1 MKNLVIVESQAKAKK
16 IQGFLEKEFPSTSW
30 KVQACLGHVRDL
42 KDDESAVDPKD
53 WKNLKWESTTKG
65 KKTLKDIR
73 ELSEDSDGI
82 YLASDPDREG
92 EAIAW
97 HILDHLTDKKL
108 TDGKEIY
115 RISFNEITPSAIKQA
130 VENPR
135 EIDQFL
141 VEAYLARRVLDH
153 LIGFKVSPLLWRH
166 VPRAKSAGRVQSPT
180 LRMICARE
188 DEIDAFCPKE
198 FWPLKVDF
206 KTKDCTFS
214 SELIRHNG
222 EDLKKIPINSEDE
235 AKKIKQE
242 IENRNFSIKEIK
254 DKEVSY
260 SPKAPFRTSTL
271 QQAASSKL
279 FFNPERTMQVAQSLY
294 ESGLITYMRTDGIG
308 ISDEIIK
315 EIRSLISQDFGEEY
329 LPKSPKI
336 YKSKAANAQEA
347 HEPIRP
353 TDVKNKPENING
365 LNQDQQNLYN
375 LIWQRTVA
383 SQLQNSKYLRKT
395 ILIEDENR
403 NFQFRTSGREIIF
416 DGFER
421 LLKDDANSEESQKL
435 QGIFDDSHINIVDII
450 TEQKFTSPPRRFSE
464 ASLIKN
470 MEEEGIGR
478 PSTYA
483 NTVKN
488 LRDRKYTYGAKS
500 INPSDLGRVLV
511 SYLSKAYESFFIE
524 IDFTA
529 ELEKS
534 LDQVSSGSMLWT
546 DVLDNFFA
554 KLLEH
559 ISRIE
564 EFRTREVLDMLNEQ
578 IGHRAFPK
586 NVKGEVI
593 DFCPKCSS
601 EISIKHGKWGFF
613 VGCGECQWTKP
624 VFEKSIKFETYAQ
637 LPKDL
642 GAHPDT
648 HEPVYADIS
657 INGPC
662 IWTLKEDKKVFG
674 TPDEDED
681 ILNIGLNRALELID
695 RSNKENILFIEPN
708 SGIPVTLKNG
718 KFGEYTE
725 FNGFNKATKLKGRVT
740 YDPNAFNYQDEGD
753 QIKVLKSLRIL
764 GFEKESKTPIGIKIK
779 KLGKAFKFKKV
790 IKFGDEEFE
799 CPDNFY
805 KLDEDEQRELVVEAI
820 KPNKISFLE
829 QN

>member
-16 IQGFLEKEFPSTSW
+16 IQGFLEKGFPSHSW
-30 KVQACLGHVRDL
+30 KVHACLGHVRDL
-42 KDDESAVDPKD
+42 KDDESAVDPTD
-53 WKNLKWESTTKG
+53 WNNLKWESTTKG
-65 KKTLKDIR
+65 KKTLKEIR
-73 ELSEDSDGI
+73 ELSKDSEGI

-97 HILDHLTDKKL
+97 HILDHLKDKKL
-108 TDGKEIY
+108 IEGRQIH
-115 RISFNEITPSAIKQA
+115 RISFNEITPSAIKYA

-135 EIDQFL
+135 DIDQFL

-188 DEIDAFCPKE
+188 DEIDAFCPEE
-198 FWPLKVDF
+198 FWPLKVNF
-206 KTKDCTFS
+206 KTKECTFS
-214 SELIRHNG
+214 SDLISQNG
-222 EDLKKIPINSEDE
+222 VDLKKVPIISEID
-235 AKKIKQE
+235 ALKLKKE
-242 IENRNFSIKEIK
+242 IESSKFFIKEIK

-279 FFNPERTMQVAQSLY
+279 FFNPDRTMQVAQSLY

-308 ISDEIIK
+308 ISSEVLN
-315 EIRSLISQDFGEEY
+315 EIRSLISSEFGENY
-329 LPKSPKI
+329 LPDSPKI

-353 TDVKNKPENING
+353 TDIRKKPEDNSG

-383 SQLQNSKYLRKT
+383 SQLQNSRYLRKT
-395 ILIEDENR
+395 ILIEDEEKK
-403 NFQFRTSGREIIF
+403 FQLRTSGREIIF
-416 DGFER
+416 DGFEKV
-421 LLKDDANSEESQKL
+421 LKDESDTEESQKL
-435 QGIFDDSHINIVDII
+435 IGIYDDSLLDITDVI

-464 ASLIKN
+464 ASIIKN
-470 MEEEGIGR
+470 MEDEGIGR

-488 LRDRKYTYGAKS
+488 LRDRKYTFGAKS
-500 INPSDLGRVLV
+500 INPSDLGRILV
-511 SYLSKAYESFFIE
+511 SYLSKAYKSFFIE

-546 DVLDNFFA
+546 KILDDFYT

-559 ISRIE
+559 ISKIE

-586 NVKGEVI
+586 NIKGEVI
-593 DFCPKCSS
+593 DNCPKCSS
-601 EISIKHGKWGFF
+601 EISIKHGRWGFF

-624 VFEKSIKFETYAQ
+624 VFEKSINYETYAL

-642 GAHPDT
+642 GTHPDT
-648 HEPVYADIS
+648 GETVYADIS

-662 IWTLKEDKKVFG
+662 IWTLNEDKKIFG

-681 ILNIGLNRALELID
+681 ILDIGLNRALEIID
-695 RSNKENILFIEPN
+695 RSNKENILFIEPI

-718 KFGEYTE
+718 RFGEYTE
-725 FNGFNKATKLKGRVT
+725 FNGFNKATKLKGKVT
-740 YDPNAFNYQDEGD
+740 YDPDAFNYQDEGD
-753 QIKVLKSLRIL
+753 QIKVLKALRIL
-764 GFEKESKTPIGIKIK
+764 GFEEESKIPIGIKIK

-790 IKFGDEEFE
+790 IKRGEDEFE

-805 KLDEDEQRELVVEAI
+805 KLDENEQRELVTEAL
-820 KPNKISFLE
+820 KPNKLFFLE
-829 QN
+829 

>member
-1 MKNLVIVESQAKAKK
+1 MNNLVIVESQAKAKK
-16 IQGFLEKEFPSTSW
+16 IQGFLEKTFPSKSW
-30 KVQACLGHVRDL
+30 KVHACLGHVRDL
-42 KDDESAVDPKD
+42 KDDESAVDPND
-53 WKNLKWESTTKG
+53 WNNLKWESTSKG
-65 KKTLKDIR
+65 KKTLKEIR
-73 ELSEDSDGI
+73 ELTKGSSEI

-97 HILDHLTDKKL
+97 HILDHLRNKKL
-108 TDGKEIY
+108 VEGRKVN
-115 RISFNEITPSAIKQA
+115 RISFNEITPSAIKNA
-130 VENPR
+130 IENPR
-135 EIDQFL
+135 DIDQFL
-141 VEAYLARRVLDH
+141 VEAYLARRILDH

-180 LRMICARE
+180 LRIICSRE
-188 DEIDAFCPKE
+188 DEIDAFCPEE
-198 FWPLKVDF
+198 FWPIKVDF
-206 KTKDCTFS
+206 KTKDCTFTS
-214 SELIRHNG
+214 DLIRQNE
-222 EDLKKIPINSEDE
+222 EDVKKAPIKSEDQ
-235 AKKIKQE
+235 AKKTKHE
-242 IENRNFSIKEIK
+242 IENLDFFVSEIK

-308 ISDEIIK
+308 ISNEIIS
-315 EIRSLISQDFGEEY
+315 EIRSLISSEFGEDY
-329 LPKSPKI
+329 LPESPKI

-353 TDVKNKPENING
+353 TDIRNKPENIKR
-365 LNQDQQNLYN
+365 LNQDQLNLYS

-383 SQLQNSKYLRKT
+383 SQLQNSRYLRKT
-395 ILIEDENR
+395 ILIEDKDKK
-403 NFQFRTSGREIIF
+403 FLLRTSGRELIF

-421 LLKDDANSEESQKL
+421 VLKDDSDSEESQKL
-435 QGIFDDSHINIVDII
+435 RGIHDDSELDLSDVK

-470 MEEEGIGR
+470 MEDEGIGR

-488 LRDRKYTYGAKS
+488 LRDRKYTFGAKS
-500 INPSDLGRVLV
+500 INPSDLGRILV

-534 LDQVSSGSMLWT
+534 LDKVSSGSMLWT
-546 DVLDNFFA
+546 EVLDDFFA

-578 IGHRAFPK
+578 IGHRAFPR
-586 NVKGEVI
+586 NAKGEVI
-593 DFCPKCSS
+593 DNCPKCSN
-601 EISIKHGKWGFF
+601 EISIKHGRWGFF

-662 IWTLKEDKKVFG
+662 IWTLKEDKKIFG

-681 ILNIGLNRALELID
+681 ILDIGLNRALELID
-695 RSNKENILFIEPN
+695 RSNKENILFIEPT

-718 KFGEYTE
+718 RFGEYTE

-764 GFEKESKTPIGIKIK
+764 GFEEESKTPIGIKIK

-790 IKFGDEEFE
+790 FKFGEDEFE

-805 KLDEDEQRELVVEAI
+805 KLDEDEQRELVIEAI
-820 KPNKISFLE
+820 KPKKIFFLE
-829 QN
+829 

>member
-1 MKNLVIVESQAKAKK
+1 MRNIVIVESQAKAKK
-16 IQGFLEKEFPSTSW
+16 IQGFLEKEFPLDSW
-30 KVQACLGHVRDL
+30 KVHACLGHVRDL
-42 KDDESAVDPKD
+42 KDDESAIDPKD

-65 KKTLKDIR
+65 KKTLKEIR
-73 ELSEDSDGI
+73 ELSKDSGGI

-97 HILDHLTDKKL
+97 HILDHLKDKKL
-108 TDGKEIY
+108 VEGKQIY
-115 RISFNEITPSAIKQA
+115 RISFNEITPSAIKNA

-135 EIDQFL
+135 NIDQFL

-188 DEIDAFCPKE
+188 DEIDAFSPEE
-198 FWPLKVDF
+198 FWPLKVNF
-206 KTKDCTFS
+206 NTKDCTFS
-214 SELIRHNG
+214 SDLIRNNG
-222 EDLKKIPINSEDE
+222 EDLKKIPINNEDKANNLKE
-235 AKKIKQE
+235 E
-242 IENRNFSIKEIK
+242 IENTKFSIKEIK

-308 ISDEIIK
+308 ISAEIIDEI
-315 EIRSLISQDFGEEY
+315 RNLISKELGEDY
-329 LPKSPKI
+329 LPESPKI

-353 TDVKNKPENING
+353 TDITNKPEDTDG
-365 LNQDQQNLYN
+365 LNQDQQNLYD

-383 SQLQNSKYLRKT
+383 SQLQNSRYLRKT
-395 ILIEDENR
+395 ILIEDKDKK
-403 NFQFRTSGREIIF
+403 FQLRTSGREIIF

-421 LLKDDANSEESQKL
+421 ILKDDPDSGESQKL
-435 QGIFDDSHINIVDII
+435 QGIFDDSNLDIDSVI
-450 TEQKFTSPPRRFSE
+450 AEQKFTSPPRRFSE

-470 MEEEGIGR
+470 MEDEGIGR

-488 LRDRKYTYGAKS
+488 LRDRKYTFGAKS
-500 INPSDLGRVLV
+500 INPSDLGRILV

-534 LDQVSSGSMLWT
+534 LDKVSSGSIIWT
-546 DVLDNFFA
+546 DVLDDFYA

-578 IGHRAFPK
+578 IGYRAFPK
-586 NVKGEVI
+586 NIKGEVI
-593 DFCPKCSS
+593 DNCPKCSN
-601 EISIKHGKWGFF
+601 EISIKHGRWGFF

-624 VFEKSIKFETYAQ
+624 VFEKSIKFETYAL

-648 HEPVYADIS
+648 GEPVYADIS

-662 IWTLKEDKKVFG
+662 IWTLQEDKKIFG

-718 KFGEYTE
+718 RFGEYTE

-740 YDPNAFNYQDEGD
+740 YDPDAFNYQDEGD
-753 QIKVLKSLRIL
+753 RVKVLKSLRIL
-764 GFEKESKTPIGIKIK
+764 GFEEESKIPIGVKIK

-790 IKFGDEEFE
+790 FKFGEDEFE

-805 KLDEDEQRELVVEAI
+805 KLDEDEQRELVIAAI
-820 KPNKISFLE
+820 KPKKIFFLE
-829 QN
+829 

>member
-16 IQGFLEKEFPSTSW
+16 IQGFLEKGFPSDSW
-30 KVQACLGHVRDL
+30 KVHACLGHVRDL

-53 WKNLKWESTTKG
+53 WRNLKWESTTKG
-65 KKTLKDIR
+65 KKTLKEIR
-73 ELSEDSDGI
+73 ELSKDSGVI
-82 YLASDPDREG
+82 FLASDPDREG

-97 HILDHLTDKKL
+97 HILDHLKDKKL
-108 TDGKEIY
+108 IEGRQIH
-115 RISFNEITPSAIKQA
+115 RISFNEITPTAIKQA

-135 EIDQFL
+135 NIDQFL

-180 LRMICARE
+180 LRMICTRE
-188 DEIDAFCPKE
+188 DEIDAFCPDE
-198 FWPLKVDF
+198 YWPIKVNF
-206 KTKDCTFS
+206 KTEDCSFS
-214 SELIRHNG
+214 SDLISIDGKN
-222 EDLKKIPINSEDE
+222 LKKVPINVEDE
-235 AKKIKQE
+235 ALNIKHE
-242 IENRNFSIKEIK
+242 IDSTQFSVKEII
-254 DKEVSY
+254 DKEVTY

-294 ESGLITYMRTDGIG
+294 EAGLITYMRTDGIG
-308 ISDEIIK
+308 ISAEILD
-315 EIRSLISQDFGEEY
+315 EIRSLILKEFGEDY
-329 LPKSPKI
+329 LPTSPKI

-353 TDVKNKPENING
+353 TDIKNKPVDANQ

-383 SQLQNSKYLRKT
+383 SQLQNSRYLRKT
-395 ILIEDENR
+395 ILIEDQNKK
-403 NFQFRTSGREIIF
+403 FQLRTSGREIIF

-421 LLKDDANSEESQKL
+421 VLKNDIDPEESQKL
-435 QGIFDDSHINIVDII
+435 EGINNDSFIDISEVI
-450 TEQKFTSPPRRFSE
+450 AEQKYTSPPRRFSE

-470 MEEEGIGR
+470 MEDEGIGR

-483 NTVKN
+483 NTLKN
-488 LRDRKYTYGAKS
+488 LRDRKYTFGAKS

-534 LDQVSSGSMLWT
+534 LDQVSSGSILWT
-546 DVLDNFFA
+546 DVLDDFFA

-564 EFRTREVLDMLNEQ
+564 DFRTREVLDMLNEQ

-586 NVKGEVI
+586 NSENKVI
-593 DFCPKCSS
+593 DKCPKCSS
-601 EISIKHGKWGFF
+601 EISIKHGRWGFF

-624 VFEKSIKFETYAQ
+624 VFEKSILFETYAL

-648 HEPVYADIS
+648 GEPVYADIS

-662 IWTLKEDKKVFG
+662 LWTINEDNKIFG
-674 TPDEDED
+674 APDEDEN
-681 ILNIGLNRALELID
+681 ILDIGLNRALELID

-718 KFGEYTE
+718 RFGEYTE

-740 YDPNAFNYQDEGD
+740 YDPSVFNYQDEGD
-753 QIKVLKSLRIL
+753 QIRVLKALRIL
-764 GFEKESKTPIGIKIK
+764 GFEEQTKIPIGIKIK

-790 IKFGDEEFE
+790 IKRGEDEFE

-805 KLDEDEQRELVVEAI
+805 RLDENEQKELVIEAI
-820 KPNKISFLE
+820 KPNKVIFLK
-829 QN
+829 QS

>member
-16 IQGFLEKEFPSTSW
+16 IQSFLENGFPSDSW
-30 KVQACLGHVRDL
+30 KVHACLGHVRDL

-53 WKNLKWESTTKG
+53 WNNLKWESTTKG
-65 KKTLKDIR
+65 KKTLKEIR
-73 ELSEDSDGI
+73 ELSKDSSGI

-97 HILDHLTDKKL
+97 HILDHLKDKKL
-108 TDGKEIY
+108 IEGRQIH
-115 RISFNEITPSAIKQA
+115 RISFNEITQSAIKQA

-135 EIDQFL
+135 NIDQFL
-141 VEAYLARRVLDH
+141 VDAYLARRVLDH

-188 DEIDAFCPKE
+188 DEIDAFCPEE
-198 FWPLKVDF
+198 FWPIKVDF
-206 KTKDCTFS
+206 KTKECSFS
-214 SELIRHNG
+214 SDLISING
-222 EDLKKIPINSEDE
+222 EDLKKVPINSEGE
-235 AKKIKQE
+235 ALNLKQD
-242 IENRNFSIKEIK
+242 IENTKFNIKEIK

-294 ESGLITYMRTDGIG
+294 EAGLITYMRTDGIG
-308 ISDEIIK
+308 ISAEIVN
-315 EIRSLISQDFGEEY
+315 EIRSLISKEFGEDY
-329 LPKSPKI
+329 LPERPKI

-353 TDVKNKPENING
+353 TDIRNKPEITNG
-365 LNQDQQNLYN
+365 LSQDQENLYD
-375 LIWQRTVA
+375 LIWKRTIA
-383 SQLQNSKYLRKT
+383 SQLQNSRYLRKT
-395 ILIEDENR
+395 ILIEDQEKK
-403 NFQFRTSGREIIF
+403 FQFRTSGREIIF
-416 DGFER
+416 DGFQR
-421 LLKDDANSEESQKL
+421 VLKDDTESEESQKL
-435 QGIFDDSHINIVDII
+435 EGVFKDSLLETSNVIA
-450 TEQKFTSPPRRFSE
+450 EQKFTSPPRRFSE

-470 MEEEGIGR
+470 MEDEGIGR

-488 LRDRKYTYGAKS
+488 LKDRKYTFGAKS
-500 INPSDLGRVLV
+500 INPSDLGRILV

-529 ELEKS
+529 GLEKS
-534 LDQVSSGSMLWT
+534 LDQVSSGTKLWT
-546 DVLDNFFA
+546 DVLDDFFA

-559 ISRIE
+559 ISKIE
-564 EFRTREVLDMLNEQ
+564 EFRTREVLDMLNDQ
-578 IGHRAFPK
+578 IGYRAFPK
-586 NVKGEVI
+586 NLKNEVVSN
-593 DFCPKCSS
+593 CPKCSS
-601 EISIKHGKWGFF
+601 EISIKHGRWGFF

-624 VFEKSIKFETYAQ
+624 VFEKSIKFETYAL

-648 HEPVYADIS
+648 GESVFADIS

-662 IWTLKEDKKVFG
+662 IWTLNEDKKIFG

-718 KFGEYTE
+718 RFGEYTE
-725 FNGFNKATKLKGRVT
+725 FDGFNKATKLKGRVT
-740 YDPNAFNYQDEGD
+740 YDPDVFNYQDDDD
-753 QIKVLKSLRIL
+753 QIKVLKALRIL
-764 GFEKESKTPIGIKIK
+764 GFEEETKTPIGIKIK

-790 IKFGDEEFE
+790 FKYGEDEFE

-805 KLDEDEQRELVVEAI
+805 KLDEDEQKELVMEAI
-820 KPNKISFLE
+820 KPKKIFFLKS
-829 QN
+829 

>member
-16 IQGFLEKEFPSTSW
+16 IQGILEKAFPSDSW
-30 KVQACLGHVRDL
+30 KVHACLGHVRDL

-53 WKNLKWESTTKG
+53 WNNLKWESTSKG
-65 KKTLKDIR
+65 KKTLKEIR
-73 ELSEDSDGI
+73 ELSKDSGSI

-108 TDGKEIY
+108 VEGKEIF
-115 RISFNEITPSAIKQA
+115 RISFNEITPSAINQA

-135 EIDQFL
+135 DIDQFL

-188 DEIDAFCPKE
+188 DEIDAFCPEE

-214 SELIRHNG
+214 SDLIKNNG
-222 EDLKKIPINSEDE
+222 EDLKKAPINSEDE
-235 AKKIKQE
+235 AKKLKLE
-242 IENRNFSIKEIK
+242 IENTNFLVKEIK

-308 ISDEIIK
+308 ISAEIIN
-315 EIRSLISQDFGEEY
+315 EIRSLISHEFGENY
-329 LPKSPKI
+329 LPESPKI

-353 TDVKNKPENING
+353 TDIRNKPENKNG
-365 LNQDQQNLYN
+365 LNQDQQNLYS

-383 SQLQNSKYLRKT
+383 SQIQNSRYLRKT
-395 ILIEDENR
+395 ILIEDKDEK
-403 NFQFRTSGREIIF
+403 FQFRTSGRELIF
-416 DGFER
+416 DGFEKV
-421 LLKDDANSEESQKL
+421 LKEDSDSEDSQKL
-435 QGIFDDSHINIVDII
+435 KGIFEDSNLDILDVI

-464 ASLIKN
+464 ASLIKK
-470 MEEEGIGR
+470 MEDEGIGR

-488 LRDRKYTYGAKS
+488 LRDRKYTFGAKS
-500 INPSDLGRVLV
+500 INPSDLGRILV

-546 DVLDNFFA
+546 DVLDDFFA

-559 ISRIE
+559 ISSIE

-586 NVKGEVI
+586 NDKDEVI
-593 DFCPKCSS
+593 DSCPKCSN
-601 EISIKHGKWGFF
+601 EISIKHGRWGFF

-642 GAHPDT
+642 GTHPDT

-662 IWTLKEDKKVFG
+662 IWTLKEDKKIFG

-695 RSNKENILFIEPN
+695 RSNKENVLFIEPN

-718 KFGEYTE
+718 RFGEYTE

-740 YDPNAFNYQDEGD
+740 YDPDAFNYQDEGD
-753 QIKVLKSLRIL
+753 RIKVLKSLRIL
-764 GFEKESKTPIGIKIK
+764 GFEEESKTPIGIKIK

-790 IKFGDEEFE
+790 FKFGEEEFE

-805 KLDEDEQRELVVEAI
+805 KLDDNEQRELVIEAI
-820 KPNKISFLE
+820 KPKKIFFLE
-829 QN
+829 

>member
-16 IQGFLEKEFPSTSW
+16 IQGFLEKGFPKDIW
-30 KVQACLGHVRDL
+30 KVHACLGHVRDL

-53 WKNLKWESTTKG
+53 WKNLKWESTSKG
-65 KKTLKDIR
+65 RKTLKEIR
-73 ELSEDSDGI
+73 EFSKDSDGI

-97 HILDHLTDKKL
+97 HILDHLKDKNL
-108 TDGKEIY
+108 IEGRQIY
-115 RISFNEITPSAIKQA
+115 RISFNEITSSAIKQA

-135 EIDQFL
+135 DIDQFL

-166 VPRAKSAGRVQSPT
+166 VPRAKSAGRVQSPA
-180 LRMICARE
+180 LRMICTRE
-188 DEIDAFCPKE
+188 DEIDAFCPVE

-206 KTKDCTFS
+206 NTKDSTFS
-214 SELIRHNG
+214 SDLIKHNG
-222 EDLKKIPINSEDE
+222 EDLKKTPINNEDE
-235 AKKIKQE
+235 ANNLKEE
-242 IENRNFSIKEIK
+242 IENTKFRIKEIK

-271 QQAASSKL
+271 QQTASSKL

-308 ISDEIIK
+308 ISAEIID
-315 EIRSLISQDFGEEY
+315 EIRSLISKELGKDY
-329 LPKSPKI
+329 LPEKPKI

-353 TDVKNKPENING
+353 TDIRNKPEDTDG

-383 SQLQNSKYLRKT
+383 SQLQNSRYLRKT
-395 ILIEDENR
+395 ILIEDDDK
-403 NFQFRTSGREIIF
+403 NFQLRTSGREIIF

-421 LLKDDANSEESQKL
+421 ILKDDLDTEESQKL
-435 QGIFDDSHINIVDII
+435 KGIFDDSNLDINNVIA
-450 TEQKFTSPPRRFSE
+450 EQKFTTPPRRFSE

-470 MEEEGIGR
+470 MEDEGIGR

-488 LRDRKYTYGAKS
+488 LRDRKYTFGAKS
-500 INPSDLGRVLV
+500 INPSDLGRILV

-529 ELEKS
+529 ELEKG
-534 LDQVSSGSMLWT
+534 LDQVSSGSTLWT
-546 DVLDNFFA
+546 DVLDDFYA

-578 IGHRAFPK
+578 IGYRAFPK
-586 NVKGEVI
+586 NIKGEVI
-593 DFCPKCSS
+593 DNCPKCSN
-601 EISIKHGKWGFF
+601 EISIKYGRWGFF

-624 VFEKSIKFETYAQ
+624 VFEKSIKFETYAL

-648 HEPVYADIS
+648 GEPVYADIS

-662 IWTLKEDKKVFG
+662 IWTLNEDKKIFG

-718 KFGEYTE
+718 RFGEYTE

-740 YDPNAFNYQDEGD
+740 YDPDAFNYQDEGD
-753 QIKVLKSLRIL
+753 RIKVLKSLRIL
-764 GFEKESKTPIGIKIK
+764 GFEEESKTPIGVKIK

-790 IKFGDEEFE
+790 FKFGEDEFE

-805 KLDEDEQRELVVEAI
+805 KLDEDEQRELVIEAM
-820 KPNKISFLE
+820 KPRKIFFLK
-829 QN
+829 

>member
-16 IQGFLEKEFPSTSW
+16 IQGFLEKGFPSDSW
-30 KVQACLGHVRDL
+30 KVHACLGHVRDL

-53 WKNLKWESTTKG
+53 WRNLKWESTTKG
-65 KKTLKDIR
+65 KKILKEIR
-73 ELSEDSDGI
+73 ELTKDSGVI

-97 HILDHLTDKKL
+97 HILDHLKDKKL
-108 TDGKEIY
+108 IEGRQIH
-115 RISFNEITPSAIKQA
+115 RISFNEITPTAIKQA

-135 EIDQFL
+135 NIDQFL

-180 LRMICARE
+180 LRMICTRE
-188 DEIDAFCPKE
+188 DEIDAFCPDE
-198 FWPLKVDF
+198 YWPIRVNF
-206 KTKDCTFS
+206 KTEDCSFS
-214 SELIRHNG
+214 SDLISIDG
-222 EDLKKIPINSEDE
+222 ENLKKVPINNEDE
-235 AKKIKQE
+235 ALNIKLE
-242 IENRNFSIKEIK
+242 IDSTQFSIKEII

-294 ESGLITYMRTDGIG
+294 EAGLITYMRTDGIG
-308 ISDEIIK
+308 ISAEILD
-315 EIRSLISQDFGEEY
+315 EIRSLILKEFGEDY
-329 LPKSPKI
+329 LPTSPKI

-353 TDVKNKPENING
+353 TDIKNKPVDANQ

-383 SQLQNSKYLRKT
+383 SQLQNSRYLRKT
-395 ILIEDENR
+395 ILIEDQNKK
-403 NFQFRTSGREIIF
+403 FQLRTSGREIIF

-421 LLKDDANSEESQKL
+421 VLKNDIDPEESQKL
-435 QGIFDDSHINIVDII
+435 EGINNDSFLDISEVI
-450 TEQKFTSPPRRFSE
+450 AEQKYTSPPRRFSE

-470 MEEEGIGR
+470 MEDEGIGR

-483 NTVKN
+483 NTLKN
-488 LRDRKYTYGAKS
+488 LRDRKYTFGAKS

-534 LDQVSSGSMLWT
+534 LDQVSSGSILWT
-546 DVLDNFFA
+546 DVLDDFFA

-564 EFRTREVLDMLNEQ
+564 DFRTREVLDMLNEQ

-586 NVKGEVI
+586 NSENKVI
-593 DFCPKCSS
+593 DKCPKCSS
-601 EISIKHGKWGFF
+601 EISIKHGRWGFF

-624 VFEKSIKFETYAQ
+624 VFEKSILFETYAL

-648 HEPVYADIS
+648 GEPVYADIS

-662 IWTLKEDKKVFG
+662 LWTINKGNKIFG
-674 TPDEDED
+674 APDEDEN
-681 ILNIGLNRALELID
+681 ILDIGLNRALELID

-718 KFGEYTE
+718 RFGEYTE

-740 YDPNAFNYQDEGD
+740 YDPSVFNYQDEGD
-753 QIKVLKSLRIL
+753 QIRVLKALRIL
-764 GFEKESKTPIGIKIK
+764 GFEEQTKIPIGIKIK

-790 IKFGDEEFE
+790 IKRGEDEFE

-805 KLDEDEQRELVVEAI
+805 RLDENEQKELVIEAI
-820 KPNKISFLE
+820 KPNKVIFLK
-829 QN
+829 QS

>member
-16 IQGFLEKEFPSTSW
+16 IQGFLEKGFPSVSW
-30 KVQACLGHVRDL
+30 KVHACLGHVRDL

-53 WKNLKWESTTKG
+53 WNNLKWESTSKG
-65 KKTLKDIR
+65 KKTLKEIR
-73 ELSEDSDGI
+73 ELSKDSEGI

-97 HILDHLTDKKL
+97 HILDHLKDKKL
-108 TDGKEIY
+108 INGKQIY
-115 RISFNEITPSAIKQA
+115 RISFNEITPTAIKLA

-135 EIDQFL
+135 DIDQFL

-180 LRMICARE
+180 LRMICSRE
-188 DEIDAFCPKE
+188 DEIDAFCPEE

-206 KTKDCTFS
+206 KTEDCSFS
-214 SELIRHNG
+214 SDLIKHNG
-222 EDLKKIPINSEDE
+222 EDLKKVPITTEIE
-235 AKKIKQE
+235 ALNLKYE
-242 IENRNFSIKEIK
+242 IENTKFAIKEIK
-254 DKEVSY
+254 EKEVSY

-308 ISDEIIK
+308 ISAEIVN
-315 EIRSLISQDFGEEY
+315 EIRGLILADFGEDY
-329 LPKSPKI
+329 LPESPKI

-353 TDVKNKPENING
+353 TDIRNKPENTDG

-395 ILIEDENR
+395 ILIEDQDKK
-403 NFQFRTSGREIIF
+403 FQLRTSGREMIF
-416 DGFER
+416 DGFEKV
-421 LLKDDANSEESQKL
+421 LKDDADSEESQKL
-435 QGIFDDSHINIVDII
+435 KGINDDSDLGITEII

-470 MEEEGIGR
+470 MEDEGIGR

-488 LRDRKYTYGAKS
+488 LRDRKYTFGAKS
-500 INPSDLGRVLV
+500 INPSDLGRILI

-546 DVLDNFFA
+546 DVLDDFFA
-554 KLLEH
+554 KLMQH

-578 IGHRAFPK
+578 IGYRAFPK
-586 NVKGEVI
+586 NAKGEVK
-593 DFCPKCSS
+593 DNCPKCSN
-601 EISIKHGKWGFF
+601 EISIKHGRWGFF

-642 GAHPDT
+642 GVHPDT
-648 HEPVYADIS
+648 NEPVYADIS

-662 IWTLKEDKKVFG
+662 IWTLKEDKKIFG

-695 RSNKENILFIEPN
+695 RSNKENVLFIEPN

-718 KFGEYTE
+718 RFGEYTE

-740 YDPNAFNYQDEGD
+740 YDPDAFNYQDEGD
-753 QIKVLKSLRIL
+753 RIKVLKSLRIL
-764 GFEKESKTPIGIKIK
+764 GFEEESRIPIGVKIK

-790 IKFGDEEFE
+790 FKFGEDEFE

-805 KLDEDEQRELVVEAI
+805 KLDEDEQRELVIEAI
-820 KPNKISFLE
+820 KPKKVFFLE
-829 QN
+829 

>member
-1 MKNLVIVESQAKAKK
+1 MNNLVIVESQAKAKK
-16 IQGFLEKEFPSTSW
+16 IQGFLEKEFPSNNW
-30 KVQACLGHVRDL
+30 KVHACLGHVRDL
-42 KDDESAVDPKD
+42 QDDESAVDPKD
-53 WKNLKWESTTKG
+53 WNNLKWESTPKG

-73 ELSEDSDGI
+73 ELSKDSGGI

-97 HILDHLTDKKL
+97 HILDHLTNKKL
-108 TDGKEIY
+108 IEDKEIY

-135 EIDQFL
+135 DIDQFL
-141 VEAYLARRVLDH
+141 VDAYLARRILDH

-188 DEIDAFCPKE
+188 DEIDAFCPEE
-198 FWPLKVDF
+198 FWPIKVDF
-206 KTKDCTFS
+206 KTEDCTFS
-214 SELIRHNG
+214 SDLLTHNG
-222 EDLKKIPINSEDE
+222 EDLKKVPINNERE
-235 AKKIKQE
+235 ALDLKNE
-242 IENRNFSIKEIK
+242 IENTKFVIKEIK
-254 DKEVSY
+254 EKEVSY

-279 FFNPERTMQVAQSLY
+279 FFNPDRTMQVAQSLY

-308 ISDEIIK
+308 ISNEIVN
-315 EIRSLISQDFGEEY
+315 EIRGLISDEFGEDY
-329 LPKSPKI
+329 LPESPKI

-353 TDVKNKPENING
+353 TDIRNKPENTDG

-395 ILIEDENR
+395 ILIEDQNKK
-403 NFQFRTSGREIIF
+403 FQLRTSGREMIF
-416 DGFER
+416 DGFEKV
-421 LLKDDANSEESQKL
+421 LNDDANSEDSQKL
-435 QGIFDDSHINIVDII
+435 KGIHDDSKLDMSEII

-470 MEEEGIGR
+470 MEDEGIGR

-488 LRDRKYTYGAKS
+488 LRDRKYTFGAKS
-500 INPSDLGRVLV
+500 INPSDLGRILV
-511 SYLSKAYESFFIE
+511 SYLSKAYEAFFIE

-546 DVLDNFFA
+546 DVLDDFFA
-554 KLLEH
+554 KLMEH
-559 ISRIE
+559 ISSIE

-578 IGHRAFPK
+578 IGHKAFPK
-586 NVKGEVI
+586 NVKGEVKDI
-593 DFCPKCSS
+593 CPKCSN
-601 EISIKHGKWGFF
+601 EISIKHGRWGFF

-624 VFEKSIKFETYAQ
+624 VFEKSIEFETYAQ

-648 HEPVYADIS
+648 NEPVYADIS

-662 IWTLKEDKKVFG
+662 IWTLQEDKKIFG

-681 ILNIGLNRALELID
+681 ILDIGLNRALELID

-718 KFGEYTE
+718 RFGEYTE

-753 QIKVLKSLRIL
+753 RIKVLKSLRIL
-764 GFEKESKTPIGIKIK
+764 GFEEESKTPIGIKIK

-790 IKFGDEEFE
+790 IKFGEDEFE

-805 KLDEDEQRELVVEAI
+805 KLDEDEQRELVIAAI
-820 KPNKISFLE
+820 KPNKIFFLE
-829 QN
+829 

>member
-16 IQGFLEKEFPSTSW
+16 IQEFLEKGFPSNSW
-30 KVQACLGHVRDL
+30 KVHACLGHVRDL

-53 WKNLKWESTTKG
+53 WSNLKWESTTKG
-65 KKTLKDIR
+65 KKTLKEIR
-73 ELSEDSDGI
+73 ELSKDSGGI

-97 HILDHLTDKKL
+97 HILDHLKDKKVIE
-108 TDGKEIY
+108 GRQVH
-115 RISFNEITPSAIKQA
+115 RISFNEITPSAIKKA

-135 EIDQFL
+135 DIDQFL
-141 VEAYLARRVLDH
+141 VDAYLARRVLDH

-188 DEIDAFCPKE
+188 DEIDAFCPE
-198 FWPLKVDF
+198 EYWPVKVEF
-206 KTKDCTFS
+206 KTNNCSFS
-214 SELIRHNG
+214 SDLIKING
-222 EDLKKIPINSEDE
+222 DDLKKAPISFEGK
-235 AKKIKQE
+235 ALKIKNE
-242 IENRNFSIKEIK
+242 IEDAKFFIKEIK

-271 QQAASSKL
+271 QQAASSNL

-308 ISDEIIK
+308 ISAEVIN
-315 EIRSLISQDFGEEY
+315 EIRSLISQEFGEDY
-329 LPKSPKI
+329 LPDNPKI

-353 TDVKNKPENING
+353 TNIRNKPKDTDG

-375 LIWQRTVA
+375 LIWQRTIA
-383 SQLQNSKYLRKT
+383 SQLQNSRYLRKT
-395 ILIEDENR
+395 ILIEDQDKRFEL
-403 NFQFRTSGREIIF
+403 RTSGREIIF

-421 LLKDDANSEESQKL
+421 VLKDDFDLVESQKL
-435 QGIFDDSHINIVDII
+435 EGIYDDSNLLLSDVT

-470 MEEEGIGR
+470 MEDEGIGR

-488 LRDRKYTYGAKS
+488 LRDRKYTFGAKS
-500 INPSDLGRVLV
+500 INPSDLGRILV

-534 LDQVSSGSMLWT
+534 LDQVSSGSVLWT
-546 DVLDNFFA
+546 DILDDFFA

-559 ISRIE
+559 ISKIE

-586 NVKGEVI
+586 NVKGEI
-593 DFCPKCSS
+593 LNSCPKCSS
-601 EISIKHGKWGFF
+601 EISIKHGRWGFF
-613 VGCGECQWTKP
+613 VGCGECKWTKP
-624 VFEKSIKFETYAQ
+624 VFEKSIKFETYAL

-648 HEPVYADIS
+648 SEPVYADIS

-662 IWTLKEDKKVFG
+662 IWTLNEDKKIFG
-674 TPDEDED
+674 TPDQDED
-681 ILNIGLNRALELID
+681 ILDIGLNRALELID
-695 RSNKENILFIEPN
+695 RSNKENILFVEPI

-718 KFGEYTE
+718 RFGEYTE
-725 FNGFNKATKLKGRVT
+725 FNGFNKATKLKGKIT
-740 YDPNAFNYQDEGD
+740 YDPDAFNYQDEGD
-753 QIKVLKSLRIL
+753 QIKVLKALRIL
-764 GFEKESKTPIGIKIK
+764 GFEEESKIPIGIKIK

-790 IKFGDEEFE
+790 IKYGEDEFE

-805 KLDEDEQRELVVEAI
+805 KLDEVEQNKLISEAI
-820 KPNKISFLE
+820 NPKKIIFLT
-829 QN
+829 

>member
-1 MKNLVIVESQAKAKK
+1 MQNLVIVESQAKAKK
-16 IQGFLEKEFPSTSW
+16 IQSFLEKSFPSETW
-30 KVQACLGHVRDL
+30 RVHACLGHVRDL
-42 KDDESAVDPKD
+42 KDDESAVNPKD
-53 WKNLKWESTTKG
+53 WNNLKWESTVKG
-65 KKTLKDIR
+65 KKTLKEIR
-73 ELSEDSDGI
+73 ELSKDSVGI

-97 HILDHLTDKKL
+97 HILDHLKDKKL
-108 TDGKEIY
+108 TEGKHIR
-115 RISFNEITPSAIKQA
+115 RISFNEITPSAIKSA

-135 EIDQFL
+135 DIDQFL

-188 DEIDAFCPKE
+188 DEIDAFSPEE
-198 FWPLKVDF
+198 FWPIKVYFMTD
-206 KTKDCTFS
+206 DCTFVS
-214 SELIRHNG
+214 DLIRNKG
-222 EDLKKIPINSEDE
+222 EDLKKVPINAE
-235 AKKIKQE
+235 AEALNLKHE
-242 IENRNFSIKEIK
+242 IEKKRFAIKEIK
-254 DKEVSY
+254 EREVSY

-294 ESGLITYMRTDGIG
+294 EAGLITYMRTDGIG
-308 ISDEIIK
+308 ISAEILN
-315 EIRSLISQDFGEEY
+315 EIRDLISEDFGENY
-329 LPKSPKI
+329 LPENPRI
-336 YKSKAANAQEA
+336 YKSKAANSQEA

-353 TDVKNKPENING
+353 TDIKNKPEQIEG
-365 LNQDQQNLYN
+365 LSQDQQNLYN
-375 LIWQRTVA
+375 LIWQRTIA

-395 ILIEDENR
+395 ILIEDQDKK
-403 NFQFRTSGREIIF
+403 FQLRTSGREIIF

-421 LLKDDANSEESQKL
+421 VLKDEADSEESQKL
-435 QGIFDDSHINIVDII
+435 QGIHDDSKLKIFEIVA
-450 TEQKFTSPPRRFSE
+450 EQKFTLPPRRFSE

-470 MEEEGIGR
+470 MEDEGIGR

-488 LRDRKYTYGAKS
+488 LRDRKYTFGAKS
-500 INPSDLGRVLV
+500 INPSDLGRILV

-534 LDQVSSGSMLWT
+534 LDQVSSGSMQWT
-546 DVLDNFFA
+546 DVLDDFYA

-578 IGHRAFPK
+578 IGYRAFPK
-586 NVKGEVI
+586 NVKGEVK
-593 DFCPKCSS
+593 DSCPKCAN
-601 EISIKHGKWGFF
+601 EISIKHGRWGFF

-642 GAHPDT
+642 GVHPDT
-648 HEPVYADIS
+648 NEPVYADIS

-662 IWTLKEDKKVFG
+662 IWTLKEDKKIFG

-718 KFGEYTE
+718 RFGEYTE

-740 YDPNAFNYQDEGD
+740 YDPDAFNYQDEGD
-753 QIKVLKSLRIL
+753 RIKVLKSLRIL
-764 GFEKESKTPIGIKIK
+764 GFEEESKTPIGIKIK

-790 IKFGDEEFE
+790 FKFGEDEFE

-805 KLDEDEQRELVVEAI
+805 KLDQDEQRELVEEAI
-820 KPNKISFLE
+820 KPRKIFFLE
-829 QN
+829 

>member
-1 MKNLVIVESQAKAKK
+1 MNNLVIVESQAKAKK
-16 IQGFLEKEFPSTSW
+16 IQGFLEKSFPSDQW
-30 KVQACLGHVRDL
+30 NVHACLGHVRDL

-53 WKNLKWESTTKG
+53 WSNLKWESTSKG
-65 KKTLKDIR
+65 RKTLKEIR
-73 ELSEDSDGI
+73 EFAKNSSGI

-97 HILDHLTDKKL
+97 HILDHLKGKKL
-108 TDGKEIY
+108 IDGKEIY
-115 RISFNEITPSAIKQA
+115 RISFNEITQSAIKLA

-141 VEAYLARRVLDH
+141 VDAYLARRVLDH

-180 LRMICARE
+180 LRIICDRE
-188 DEIDAFCPKE
+188 DEIDAFCPEE
-198 FWPLKVDF
+198 FWPIKVDF
-206 KTKDCTFS
+206 KTEDHIFNS
-214 SELIRHNG
+214 DLVRFNG
-222 EDLKKIPINSEDE
+222 NDLKKIPIKSEQE
-235 AKKIKQE
+235 AFNLRQE
-242 IENRNFSIKEIK
+242 IEKTKFSISEIQE
-254 DKEVSY
+254 KEVSY

-271 QQAASSKL
+271 QQTASSKL

-294 ESGLITYMRTDGIG
+294 EAGLITYMRTDGIG
-308 ISDEIIK
+308 ISTEIVN
-315 EIRSLISQDFGEEY
+315 EIRNLISSEFGKNY
-329 LPKSPKI
+329 LPESPKI

-353 TDVKNKPENING
+353 TDITNKPENTNG

-383 SQLQNSKYLRKT
+383 SQLQNSRYLRKT
-395 ILIEDENR
+395 ILIEDQDKR
-403 NFQFRTSGREIIF
+403 FQLRTSGREIIF
-416 DGFER
+416 DGFEKV
-421 LLKDDANSEESQKL
+421 LNDDAGSEESQKL
-435 QGIFDDSHINIVDII
+435 PRLHQDSSLEINDVI

-470 MEEEGIGR
+470 MEDEGIGR

-483 NTVKN
+483 STVKN
-488 LRDRKYTYGAKS
+488 LRDRKYTFGAKS
-500 INPSDLGRVLV
+500 INPSDLGRILV

-534 LDQVSSGSMLWT
+534 LDRVSSGSILWT
-546 DVLDNFFA
+546 DVLDDFFA

-559 ISRIE
+559 ISKIE
-564 EFRTREVLDMLNEQ
+564 EFRTREILDMLNEQ

-586 NVKGEVI
+586 NDKDVVI
-593 DFCPKCSS
+593 SNCPKCSS
-601 EISIKHGKWGFF
+601 EISIKHGRWGFF

-624 VFEKSIKFETYAQ
+624 VFEKSIKFETYAL

-642 GAHPDT
+642 GIHPDT
-648 HEPVYADIS
+648 GQSVFADIS

-662 IWTLKEDKKVFG
+662 IWTLNEEKKIFG

-681 ILNIGLNRALELID
+681 ILEIGLNRALELID

-718 KFGEYTE
+718 RFGEYTE
-725 FNGFNKATKLKGRVT
+725 FNGFNKATKLKGKVT
-740 YDPNAFNYQDEGD
+740 YDPDTFNYQDEGD
-753 QIKVLKSLRIL
+753 QIKVLKALRIL
-764 GFEKESKTPIGIKIK
+764 GFEEESKIPIGIKIK

-790 IKFGDEEFE
+790 IKHGEDEFE

-805 KLDEDEQRELVVEAI
+805 KLDEDEQRELIKEAI
-820 KPNKISFLE
+820 KPKKIFFLE
-829 QN
+829 QS

>member
-1 MKNLVIVESQAKAKK
+1 MDNLVIVESQAKAKK
-16 IQGFLEKEFPSTSW
+16 IQSFLEKSFPSKNW
-30 KVQACLGHVRDL
+30 KVHACLGHVRDL
-42 KDDESAVDPKD
+42 KDDESAVDPSNWPK
-53 WKNLKWESTTKG
+53 LKWELTQKG
-65 KKTLKDIR
+65 RKTLKDIR
-73 ELSEDSDGI
+73 DFVKGSSEI

-97 HILDHLTDKKL
+97 HILEHLKDKKL
-108 TDGKEIY
+108 IDDKTIF
-115 RISFNEITPSAIKQA
+115 RISFNEITQNAIKQA

-135 EIDQFL
+135 EIDKFL

-166 VPRAKSAGRVQSPT
+166 VPRAKSAGRVQSPS
-180 LRMICARE
+180 LRMICERE
-188 DEIDAFCPKE
+188 DEIDAFCPEE
-198 FWPLKVDF
+198 FWPIKAEF
-206 KTKDCTFS
+206 KTKDCIFS
-214 SELIRHNG
+214 SDLVRNNG
-222 EDLKKIPINSEDE
+222 DDLKKTPVISEVD
-235 AKKIKQE
+235 AKNLKQKIEKG
-242 IENRNFSIKEIK
+242 NFSILEINE
-254 DKEVSY
+254 KEVSY

-294 ESGLITYMRTDGIG
+294 EAGLITYMRTDGIG
-308 ISDEIIK
+308 ISSEIVN
-315 EIRSLISQDFGEEY
+315 EIRNLISSEYGEDY
-329 LPKSPKI
+329 LPENPKI

-353 TDVKNKPENING
+353 TAIDKKPDQNDG
-365 LNQDQQNLYN
+365 LNIDQQNLYN

-383 SQLQNSKYLRKT
+383 SQLENSRYSRKT
-395 ILIEDENR
+395 ILIEDEEK
-403 NFQFRTSGREIIF
+403 NFQFRSSGRELIF
-416 DGFER
+416 DGFEKV
-421 LLKDDANSEESQKL
+421 LKEENDSEESQKL
-435 QGIFDDSHINIVDII
+435 SGINEGSQLKVENVI

-464 ASLIKN
+464 ASLIKK
-470 MEEEGIGR
+470 MEDEGIGR

-488 LRDRKYTYGAKS
+488 LRDRKYTFGAKS
-500 INPSDLGRVLV
+500 INPSDLGRILV
-511 SYLSKAYESFFIE
+511 SYLSKAYKSFFIE

-546 DVLDNFFA
+546 DVLDDFFA

-586 NVKGEVI
+586 NAKVEVI
-593 DFCPKCSS
+593 DNCPKCSN
-601 EISIKHGKWGFF
+601 EISIKYGRWGFF

-648 HEPVYADIS
+648 GEKVYADIS

-662 IWTLKEDKKVFG
+662 IWTLKEDKKIFG

-681 ILNIGLNRALELID
+681 ILDIGLNRALELID

-718 KFGEYTE
+718 RFGEYTE
-725 FNGFNKATKLKGRVT
+725 FTGFNKATKLKGRVT
-740 YDPNAFNYQDEGD
+740 YDPDAFNYQDEGD

-764 GFEKESKTPIGIKIK
+764 GFEEESKIPIGIKIK

-790 IKFGDEEFE
+790 FKFGEDEFE

-805 KLDEDEQRELVVEAI
+805 KLDENEQRELVIEAI
-820 KPNKISFLE
+820 KPKKIFFLE
-829 QN
+829 

>member
-1 MKNLVIVESQAKAKK
+1 MSNLVIVESQAKAKK
-16 IQGFLEKEFPSTSW
+16 IQSFLEKSFPSDSW
-30 KVQACLGHVRDL
+30 KVIACLGHVRDL
-42 KDDESAVDPKD
+42 KDDESAVDPKE
-53 WKNLKWESTTKG
+53 WNNLKWESTSKG
-65 KKTLKDIR
+65 KKVLKEIR
-73 ELSEDSDGI
+73 ELTKDSLGI

-97 HILDHLTDKKL
+97 HILDHLRDKKL
-108 TDGKEIY
+108 VKGRKIH
-115 RISFNEITPSAIKQA
+115 RISFNEITSSAIKEA

-141 VEAYLARRVLDH
+141 VDAYLARRVLDH

-188 DEIDAFCPKE
+188 DEIDAFCPEE
-198 FWPLKVDF
+198 FWPIKVDF
-206 KTKDCTFS
+206 KTEDYIFS
-214 SELIRHNG
+214 SDLIRNNG
-222 EDLKKIPINSEDE
+222 EDLKKIPINFKDD
-235 AKKIKQE
+235 AKKLQQQIKKTK
-242 IENRNFSIKEIK
+242 FSIADIK
-254 DKEVSY
+254 NKEVSY
-260 SPKAPFRTSTL
+260 APKAPFRTSTL

-308 ISDEIIK
+308 ISSEVVN
-315 EIRSLISQDFGEEY
+315 EIRDLILFKFGKNY
-329 LPKSPKI
+329 LPESPKI

-353 TDVKNKPENING
+353 TDINNEPETVQG

-383 SQLQNSKYLRKT
+383 SQIQNSRYLRKT
-395 ILIEDENR
+395 ILIEDQDKK
-403 NFQFRTSGREIIF
+403 FQFRTSGREIIF
-416 DGFER
+416 DGFEKI
-421 LLKDDANSEESQKL
+421 LKDDTDPVDSQKL
-435 QGIFDDSHINIVDII
+435 QGIFLHSILELRNVF

-470 MEEEGIGR
+470 MEDEGIGR

-488 LRDRKYTYGAKS
+488 LRDRKYTFGAKS
-500 INPSDLGRVLV
+500 INPSDLGRILV

-534 LDQVSSGSMLWT
+534 LDQVSSGSMIWT
-546 DVLDNFFA
+546 DVLDDFFA
-554 KLLEH
+554 KLLKH

-578 IGHRAFPK
+578 IGFRAFPK
-586 NVKGEVI
+586 NAKDEVI
-593 DFCPKCSS
+593 NKCPKCSS

-624 VFEKSIKFETYAQ
+624 VFEKSINFETYSK

-648 HEPVYADIS
+648 GEPVFADIS

-662 IWTLKEDKKVFG
+662 LWTLSEEKKIFG
-674 TPDEDED
+674 TPDEDEN
-681 ILNIGLNRALELID
+681 ILDIGLNRALELID
-695 RSNKENILFIEPN
+695 RSNKENILFVESN

-718 KFGEYTE
+718 RFGEYTE

-740 YDPNAFNYQDEGD
+740 YDPDTFNYKDLGD
-753 QIKVLKSLRIL
+753 QIRVLKALRIL
-764 GFEKESKTPIGIKIK
+764 GFEEESNIPIGIKIK

-790 IKFGDEEFE
+790 IKYGEEEFE

-805 KLDEDEQRELVVEAI
+805 KLDADEQRELVKEAI
-820 KPNKISFLE
+820 KPKKIFFLE
-829 QN
+829 

>member
-16 IQGFLEKEFPSTSW
+16 IQGFLEKGFPKDIW
-30 KVQACLGHVRDL
+30 KVHACLGHVRDL

-53 WKNLKWESTTKG
+53 WINLKWESTSKG
-65 KKTLKDIR
+65 RKTLKEIR
-73 ELSEDSDGI
+73 EFSKDSDGI

-97 HILDHLTDKKL
+97 HILDHLKDKKL
-108 TDGKEIY
+108 IEGRHIY
-115 RISFNEITPSAIKQA
+115 RISFNEITSSAIKQA

-135 EIDQFL
+135 DIDQFL

-166 VPRAKSAGRVQSPT
+166 VPRAKSAGRVQSPA

-188 DEIDAFCPKE
+188 DEIDAFCPEE

-206 KTKDCTFS
+206 NTKDCTFS
-214 SELIRHNG
+214 SELIKHNG
-222 EDLKKIPINSEDE
+222 EDLKKTPINNEDE
-235 AKKIKQE
+235 ANNLKEE
-242 IENRNFSIKEIK
+242 IENTKFRIKEIK

-308 ISDEIIK
+308 ISAEIIDEI
-315 EIRSLISQDFGEEY
+315 RNLISKELGKDY
-329 LPKSPKI
+329 LPESPKI

-353 TDVKNKPENING
+353 TDIRNKPEDTDG

-383 SQLQNSKYLRKT
+383 SQLQNSRYLRKT
-395 ILIEDENR
+395 ILIEDEDKK
-403 NFQFRTSGREIIF
+403 FQLRTSGREIIF

-421 LLKDDANSEESQKL
+421 ILKDDLDTEESQKL
-435 QGIFDDSHINIVDII
+435 KGIFDDSNLDINNVI
-450 TEQKFTSPPRRFSE
+450 TEQKFTTPPRRFSE
-464 ASLIKN
+464 ASLIKK
-470 MEEEGIGR
+470 MEDEGIGR

-488 LRDRKYTYGAKS
+488 LRDRKYTFGAKS
-500 INPSDLGRVLV
+500 INPSDLGRILV

-534 LDQVSSGSMLWT
+534 LDQVSSGSTLWT
-546 DVLDNFFA
+546 DVLDDFYA

-586 NVKGEVI
+586 NVNGEVI
-593 DFCPKCSS
+593 DNCPKCSN
-601 EISIKHGKWGFF
+601 EISIKHGRWGFF

-624 VFEKSIKFETYAQ
+624 VFEKSIKFETYAL
-637 LPKDL
+637 LPKDV

-648 HEPVYADIS
+648 GEPVYADIS

-662 IWTLKEDKKVFG
+662 IWTLKEDKKIFG

-718 KFGEYTE
+718 RFGEYTE

-740 YDPNAFNYQDEGD
+740 YDPDAFNYQDEGD
-753 QIKVLKSLRIL
+753 RVKVLKSLRIL
-764 GFEKESKTPIGIKIK
+764 GFEEESKTPIGIKIK

-790 IKFGDEEFE
+790 FKFGEDEFE

-805 KLDEDEQRELVVEAI
+805 KLNEDEQRELVLEAI
-820 KPNKISFLE
+820 KPKKILFLE
-829 QN
+829 

>member
-16 IQGFLEKEFPSTSW
+16 IQGFLEKGFPSDLW

-42 KDDESAVDPKD
+42 KDDESAVDPAD
-53 WKNLKWESTTKG
+53 WNNLKWESTSKG
-65 KKTLKDIR
+65 RKTLKEIR
-73 ELSEDSDGI
+73 ELAKDSGCI
-82 YLASDPDREG
+82 FLASDPDREG

-97 HILDHLTDKKL
+97 HILDYLKDKKL
-108 TDGKEIY
+108 IEGRQIH
-115 RISFNEITPSAIKQA
+115 RISFNEITPTAIKYA

-135 EIDQFL
+135 DIDQFL

-188 DEIDAFCPKE
+188 DEIDAFCPEE

-206 KTKDCTFS
+206 KTEDCSFRS
-214 SELIRHNG
+214 DLIRYNK
-222 EDLKKIPINSEDE
+222 EDLKKVPINTERE
-235 AKKIKQE
+235 ALKLKFE
-242 IENRNFSIKEIK
+242 IENTKFAILEIK

-308 ISDEIIK
+308 ISNEIVD
-315 EIRSLISQDFGEEY
+315 EIRSLISQEFGENY
-329 LPKSPKI
+329 LPESPKI

-353 TDVKNKPENING
+353 TDIRNKPENTNG
-365 LNQDQQNLYN
+365 LNQDQLNLYS

-383 SQLQNSKYLRKT
+383 SQLQNSRYLRKT
-395 ILIEDENR
+395 ILIEDEDKK
-403 NFQFRTSGREIIF
+403 FHLRTSGRELIF

-421 LLKDDANSEESQKL
+421 VLKDDSDSEESQKL
-435 QGIFDDSHINIVDII
+435 RGIHDDSNLDISDVI

-470 MEEEGIGR
+470 MEDEGIGR

-488 LRDRKYTYGAKS
+488 LRDRKYTFGAKS
-500 INPSDLGRVLV
+500 INPSDLGRILV
-511 SYLSKAYESFFIE
+511 SYLSKAYQSFFIE

-534 LDQVSSGSMLWT
+534 LDQVSSGSILWT
-546 DVLDNFFA
+546 DVLDDFYA

-586 NVKGEVI
+586 NVKGEVKNN
-593 DFCPKCSS
+593 CPKCSN
-601 EISIKHGKWGFF
+601 EISIKHGRWGFF

-624 VFEKSIKFETYAQ
+624 VFEKSIEFETYAE

-648 HEPVYADIS
+648 GEPVYADIS

-662 IWTLKEDKKVFG
+662 IWTLNEDKKNFG

-681 ILNIGLNRALELID
+681 ILDIGLNRALELID
-695 RSNKENILFIEPN
+695 RSNKENILFIESN

-718 KFGEYTE
+718 RFGEYTE

-740 YDPNAFNYQDEGD
+740 YDPDSFNYQDEGD
-753 QIKVLKSLRIL
+753 RIKVLKSLRIL
-764 GFEKESKTPIGIKIK
+764 GFEEESKTPIGIKIK

-790 IKFGDEEFE
+790 FKFGDDEFE

-805 KLDEDEQRELVVEAI
+805 KLDEDEQRELVIEAI
-820 KPNKISFLE
+820 KPKKIFFLE
-829 QN
+829 

>member
-16 IQGFLEKEFPSTSW
+16 IQGFLENEFPSNSW
-30 KVQACLGHVRDL
+30 KVHACLGHVRDL
-42 KDDESAVDPKD
+42 KDDESAVDPKH
-53 WKNLKWESTTKG
+53 WFNLKWESTPKG

-73 ELSEDSDGI
+73 ELSKDSGCI

-97 HILDHLTDKKL
+97 HILDHLTKKKL
-108 TDGKEIY
+108 IEDKEIY

-135 EIDQFL
+135 DIDQFL
-141 VEAYLARRVLDH
+141 VDAYLARRILDH

-188 DEIDAFCPKE
+188 DEIDAFCPEE

-206 KTKDCTFS
+206 KTEDCTFS
-214 SELIRHNG
+214 SDLIRHNG
-222 EDLKKIPINSEDE
+222 EDLKKAPINTERE
-235 AKKIKQE
+235 ALDLKND
-242 IENRNFSIKEIK
+242 IENTKFVIKEIK
-254 DKEVSY
+254 EKEVSY

-279 FFNPERTMQVAQSLY
+279 FFNPDRTMQVAQSLY

-308 ISDEIIK
+308 ISNEIVS
-315 EIRSLISQDFGEEY
+315 EIRSLISDEFGEDY
-329 LPKSPKI
+329 LPDSPKI

-353 TDVKNKPENING
+353 TEIRNKPKNTDG
-365 LNQDQQNLYN
+365 LNQDQLNLYN

-395 ILIEDENR
+395 ILIEDQNKK
-403 NFQFRTSGREIIF
+403 FQLRTSGREMIF
-416 DGFER
+416 DGFEKV
-421 LLKDDANSEESQKL
+421 LNDDSISEDSQKL
-435 QGIFDDSHINIVDII
+435 EGIHDGSTLDISEII

-470 MEEEGIGR
+470 MEDEGIGR

-488 LRDRKYTYGAKS
+488 LRDRKYTFGAKS
-500 INPSDLGRVLV
+500 INPSDLGRILV

-534 LDQVSSGSMLWT
+534 LDQVSSGSILWT
-546 DVLDNFFA
+546 DVLDDFFA

-564 EFRTREVLDMLNEQ
+564 DFRTREVLDMLNDQ

-586 NVKGEVI
+586 NAKGEVKET
-593 DFCPKCSS
+593 CPKCSN
-601 EISIKHGKWGFF
+601 EISIKYGRWGFF

-624 VFEKSIKFETYAQ
+624 VFEKSIEFETYAQ

-642 GAHPDT
+642 GTHPDT
-648 HEPVYADIS
+648 QEPVYADIS

-662 IWTLKEDKKVFG
+662 IWTLNEDKKIFG

-718 KFGEYTE
+718 RFGEYTE
-725 FNGFNKATKLKGRVT
+725 FTGFNKATKLKGRVT
-740 YDPNAFNYQDEGD
+740 YDPDVFNYQDEGD

-764 GFEKESKTPIGIKIK
+764 GFEEETKIPIGIKIK

-790 IKFGDEEFE
+790 FKFGEDEFE

-805 KLDEDEQRELVVEAI
+805 KLDEDEQKELVIEAI
-820 KPNKISFLE
+820 KPKKIFFLD
-829 QN
+829 

>member
-16 IQGFLEKEFPSTSW
+16 IQGFLEKGFPSDSW
-30 KVQACLGHVRDL
+30 KVHACLGHVRDL

-53 WKNLKWESTTKG
+53 WRNLKWESTTKG
-65 KKTLKDIR
+65 KKILKEIR
-73 ELSEDSDGI
+73 ELTKDSGVI

-97 HILDHLTDKKL
+97 HILDHLKDKKL
-108 TDGKEIY
+108 IEGRQIH
-115 RISFNEITPSAIKQA
+115 RISFNEITPTAIKQA

-135 EIDQFL
+135 NIDQFL

-180 LRMICARE
+180 LRMICTRE
-188 DEIDAFCPKE
+188 DEIDAFCPDE
-198 FWPLKVDF
+198 YWPIRVNF
-206 KTKDCTFS
+206 KTEDCSFS
-214 SELIRHNG
+214 SDLISIDG
-222 EDLKKIPINSEDE
+222 ENLKKVPINNEDE
-235 AKKIKQE
+235 ALNIKLE
-242 IENRNFSIKEIK
+242 IDSTQFSIKEII

-294 ESGLITYMRTDGIG
+294 EAGLITYMRTDGIG
-308 ISDEIIK
+308 ISAEILD
-315 EIRSLISQDFGEEY
+315 EIRSLILKEFGEDY
-329 LPKSPKI
+329 LPTSPKI

-353 TDVKNKPENING
+353 TDIKNKPVDANQ

-383 SQLQNSKYLRKT
+383 SQLQNSRYLRKT
-395 ILIEDENR
+395 ILIEDQNKK
-403 NFQFRTSGREIIF
+403 FQLRTSGREIIF

-421 LLKDDANSEESQKL
+421 VLKNDIDPEESQKL
-435 QGIFDDSHINIVDII
+435 EGINNDSFLDISEVI
-450 TEQKFTSPPRRFSE
+450 AEQKYTSPPRRFSE

-470 MEEEGIGR
+470 MEDEGIGR

-483 NTVKN
+483 NTLKN
-488 LRDRKYTYGAKS
+488 LRDRKYTFGAKS
-500 INPSDLGRVLV
+500 INPSDLGRILV

-534 LDQVSSGSMLWT
+534 LDQVSSGSILWT
-546 DVLDNFFA
+546 DVLDDFFA

-564 EFRTREVLDMLNEQ
+564 DFRTREVLDMLNEQ

-586 NVKGEVI
+586 NSENKVI
-593 DFCPKCSS
+593 SKCPKCSS

-624 VFEKSIKFETYAQ
+624 VFEKSILFETYAL

-648 HEPVYADIS
+648 GEPVYADIS

-662 IWTLKEDKKVFG
+662 LWTINKGNKIFG
-674 TPDEDED
+674 APDEDEN
-681 ILNIGLNRALELID
+681 ILDIGLNRALELID

-718 KFGEYTE
+718 RFGEYTE

-740 YDPNAFNYQDEGD
+740 YDPSVFNYQDEGD
-753 QIKVLKSLRIL
+753 QIRVLKALRIL
-764 GFEKESKTPIGIKIK
+764 GFEEQTKIPIGIKIK

-790 IKFGDEEFE
+790 IKRGEDEFE

-805 KLDEDEQRELVVEAI
+805 RLDENEQKELVIEAI
-820 KPNKISFLE
+820 KPNKVIFLK
-829 QN
+829 QS

>member
-1 MKNLVIVESQAKAKK
+1 MSNLVIVESQAKAKK
-16 IQGFLEKEFPSTSW
+16 IQSFLEKSFPSDSW
-30 KVQACLGHVRDL
+30 KVIACLGHVRDL
-42 KDDESAVDPKD
+42 KDDESAVDPKE
-53 WKNLKWESTTKG
+53 WNNLKWESTSKG
-65 KKTLKDIR
+65 KKVLKEIR
-73 ELSEDSDGI
+73 ELTKDSLGI

-97 HILDHLTDKKL
+97 HILDHLRDKKL
-108 TDGKEIY
+108 VKGRKIH
-115 RISFNEITPSAIKQA
+115 RISFNEITSSAIKEA

-141 VEAYLARRVLDH
+141 VDAYLARRVLDH

-188 DEIDAFCPKE
+188 DEIDAFCPEE
-198 FWPLKVDF
+198 FWPIKVDF
-206 KTKDCTFS
+206 KTEDCIFS
-214 SELIRHNG
+214 SDLIRNNG
-222 EDLKKIPINSEDE
+222 EDLKKIPINFKDD
-235 AKKIKQE
+235 AKKLQQQIKKTK
-242 IENRNFSIKEIK
+242 FSIADIK
-254 DKEVSY
+254 NKEVSY
-260 SPKAPFRTSTL
+260 APKAPFRTSTL

-308 ISDEIIK
+308 ISSEVVN
-315 EIRSLISQDFGEEY
+315 EIRDLILFKFGKNY
-329 LPKSPKI
+329 LPESPKI

-353 TDVKNKPENING
+353 TDINNEPETVQG

-383 SQLQNSKYLRKT
+383 SQIQNSRYLRKT
-395 ILIEDENR
+395 ILIEDQDKK
-403 NFQFRTSGREIIF
+403 FQFRTSGREIIF
-416 DGFER
+416 DGFEKI
-421 LLKDDANSEESQKL
+421 LKDDTDPVDSQKL
-435 QGIFDDSHINIVDII
+435 QGIFLHSILELRNVF

-470 MEEEGIGR
+470 MEDEGIGR

-488 LRDRKYTYGAKS
+488 LRDRKYTFGAKS
-500 INPSDLGRVLV
+500 INPSDLGRILV

-534 LDQVSSGSMLWT
+534 LDQVSSGSMIWT
-546 DVLDNFFA
+546 DVLDDFFA
-554 KLLEH
+554 KLLKH

-578 IGHRAFPK
+578 IGFRAFPK
-586 NVKGEVI
+586 NAKDEVI
-593 DFCPKCSS
+593 NKCPKCSS

-624 VFEKSIKFETYAQ
+624 VFEKSINFETYSK

-648 HEPVYADIS
+648 GEPVFADIS

-662 IWTLKEDKKVFG
+662 LWTLSEEKKIFG
-674 TPDEDED
+674 TPDEDEN
-681 ILNIGLNRALELID
+681 ILDIGLNRALELID
-695 RSNKENILFIEPN
+695 RSNKENILFVESN

-718 KFGEYTE
+718 RFGEYTE

-740 YDPNAFNYQDEGD
+740 YDPDTFNYKDLGD
-753 QIKVLKSLRIL
+753 QIRVLKALRIL
-764 GFEKESKTPIGIKIK
+764 GFEEESNIPIGIKIK

-790 IKFGDEEFE
+790 IKYGEDEFE

-805 KLDEDEQRELVVEAI
+805 KLDEDEQRELVKEAI
-820 KPNKISFLE
+820 KPKKIFFLE
-829 QN
+829 

>member
-16 IQGFLEKEFPSTSW
+16 IQGFLEKAFPSDIW
-30 KVQACLGHVRDL
+30 KVHACLGHVRDL
-42 KDDESAVDPKD
+42 KDDESAVDPNNWND
-53 WKNLKWESTTKG
+53 LKWESTSKG
-65 KKTLKDIR
+65 KKTLKEIR
-73 ELSEDSDGI
+73 ELSEDSEGI

-97 HILDHLTDKKL
+97 HILDHLKDKNL
-108 TDGKEIY
+108 IEGKEIC
-115 RISFNEITPSAIKQA
+115 RISFNEITLSAIKQA

-135 EIDQFL
+135 VIDQFL

-188 DEIDAFCPKE
+188 DEIDAFCPEE
-198 FWPLKVDF
+198 FWPLKVNF
-206 KTKDCTFS
+206 KTVDCIFS
-214 SELIRHNG
+214 SDLIRQNG
-222 EDLKKIPINSEDE
+222 EDLKKIPINAESD
-235 AKKIKQE
+235 ALNLKHE
-242 IENRNFSIKEIK
+242 IENTKFAIKEIK
-254 DKEVSY
+254 EKEVSY

-271 QQAASSKL
+271 QQSASSKL

-308 ISDEIIK
+308 ISTEILN
-315 EIRSLISQDFGEEY
+315 EIRGLISEEFGKDY
-329 LPKSPKI
+329 LPESPKI

-353 TDVKNKPENING
+353 TDIRNKPENTNG

-395 ILIEDENR
+395 ILIEDQDKK
-403 NFQFRTSGREIIF
+403 FQLRTSGREIIF
-416 DGFER
+416 DGFEKV
-421 LLKDDANSEESQKL
+421 LKDDTDSEESQKL
-435 QGIFDDSHINIVDII
+435 QGIHDDSELNISEII
-450 TEQKFTSPPRRFSE
+450 VEQKFTSPPRRFSE
-464 ASLIKN
+464 ASLIKK
-470 MEEEGIGR
+470 MEDEGIGR

-483 NTVKN
+483 NTLKN
-488 LRDRKYTYGAKS
+488 LRDRKYTFGAKS
-500 INPSDLGRVLV
+500 INPSDLGRILV
-511 SYLSKAYESFFIE
+511 SYLSKAYETFFIE

-546 DVLDNFFA
+546 DVLDDFFA
-554 KLLEH
+554 KLLDH

-564 EFRTREVLDMLNEQ
+564 EFRTREVLDMLNGQ

-586 NVKGEVI
+586 NAKGEVK
-593 DFCPKCSS
+593 DNCPKCSN
-601 EISIKHGKWGFF
+601 EISIKHGRWGFF

-662 IWTLKEDKKVFG
+662 IWTLKEDKKIFG

-681 ILNIGLNRALELID
+681 ILDIGLNRALELID

-718 KFGEYTE
+718 RFGEYTE

-740 YDPNAFNYQDEGD
+740 YDPNVFNYQDEGD
-753 QIKVLKSLRIL
+753 RIKVLKSLRII
-764 GFEKESKTPIGIKIK
+764 GFEEESKIPIGVKIK

-790 IKFGDEEFE
+790 FKFGEDEFE

-805 KLDEDEQRELVVEAI
+805 KLDEDEQRELVIEAI
-820 KPNKISFLE
+820 KPKKIFFID
-829 QN
+829 

>member
-1 MKNLVIVESQAKAKK
+1 MSNLVIVESQAKAKK
-16 IQGFLEKEFPSTSW
+16 IQSFLEKSFPSDIW
-30 KVQACLGHVRDL
+30 KVLACLGHVRDL

-53 WKNLKWESTTKG
+53 WKNLKWESTAKG
-65 KKTLKDIR
+65 KKTLKEIR
-73 ELSEDSDGI
+73 DFSKNASGI

-97 HILDHLTDKKL
+97 HILDYLKDKNL
-108 TDGKEIY
+108 IEGKQIY
-115 RISFNEITPSAIKQA
+115 RISFNEITSSAIKQA

-135 EIDQFL
+135 DIDQFL

-188 DEIDAFCPKE
+188 DEIDAFDPEE

-214 SELIRHNG
+214 SDLIRHDG
-222 EDLKKIPINSEDE
+222 VDLKKAPINTESN
-235 AKKIKQE
+235 AVNLKKE
-242 IENRNFSIKEIK
+242 IENTKFAIKEIK
-254 DKEVSY
+254 QKEVSY
-260 SPKAPFRTSTL
+260 TPKAPFRTSTL

-308 ISDEIIK
+308 ISAEIVN
-315 EIRSLISQDFGEEY
+315 EIRSFISDEFGEDY
-329 LPKSPKI
+329 LPESPKI

-353 TDVKNKPENING
+353 TDIRNKPENTDG

-395 ILIEDENR
+395 VLIEDQDKK
-403 NFQFRTSGREIIF
+403 FQLRTSGREMIF
-416 DGFER
+416 DGFEKV
-421 LLKDDANSEESQKL
+421 LKDDADSEESQKL
-435 QGIFDDSHINIVDII
+435 QGIHDDSELEISEII
-450 TEQKFTSPPRRFSE
+450 AEQKFTSPPRRFSE

-470 MEEEGIGR
+470 MEDEGIGR

-488 LRDRKYTYGAKS
+488 LRDRKYTFGAKS
-500 INPSDLGRVLV
+500 INPSDLGRILV

-546 DVLDNFFA
+546 DVLDDFFA

-586 NVKGEVI
+586 NVKGEVK
-593 DFCPKCSS
+593 DNCPKCSN
-601 EISIKHGKWGFF
+601 EISIKHGRWGFF

-662 IWTLKEDKKVFG
+662 IWTLKEEKKIFG

-681 ILNIGLNRALELID
+681 ILDIGLNRALELID

-718 KFGEYTE
+718 RFGEYTE

-740 YDPNAFNYQDEGD
+740 YDPDVFNYQDEGD
-753 QIKVLKSLRIL
+753 RIKVLKSLRIL
-764 GFEKESKTPIGIKIK
+764 GFEEESKTPIGVKIK

-790 IKFGDEEFE
+790 FKFGEDEFE

-805 KLDEDEQRELVVEAI
+805 KLDEDEQRELVIEAI
-820 KPNKISFLE
+820 KPKKMFFLE
-829 QN
+829 

>member
-16 IQGFLEKEFPSTSW
+16 IQEFLEKGFPSDSW
-30 KVQACLGHVRDL
+30 KVHACLGHVRDL
-42 KDDESAVDPKD
+42 QDDESAVDPKD
-53 WKNLKWESTTKG
+53 WNNLKWESTAKG
-65 KKTLKDIR
+65 RKTLKEIR
-73 ELSEDSDGI
+73 ELAKDSECI

-97 HILDHLTDKKL
+97 HILDHLKDKKL
-108 TDGKEIY
+108 IEGRQIH
-115 RISFNEITPSAIKQA
+115 RISFNEITPSAIKYA

-135 EIDQFL
+135 DIDQFL

-188 DEIDAFCPKE
+188 DEIDAFCPEE

-206 KTKDCTFS
+206 KTENCSFS
-214 SELIRHNG
+214 SDLIRYNE
-222 EDLKKIPINSEDE
+222 EDLKKVPINTEGE
-235 AKKIKQE
+235 ALKLKFE
-242 IENRNFSIKEIK
+242 IENTKFAITEIK
-254 DKEVSY
+254 DREVSY

-308 ISDEIIK
+308 ISNEIVN
-315 EIRSLISQDFGEEY
+315 EIRGLISDEFGEDY
-329 LPKSPKI
+329 LPESPKI

-353 TDVKNKPENING
+353 TDIKNKPENTNG
-365 LNQDQQNLYN
+365 LNQDELNLYS

-383 SQLQNSKYLRKT
+383 SQLQNSRYLRKT
-395 ILIEDENR
+395 ILIEDEDKK
-403 NFQFRTSGREIIF
+403 FQLRTSGRELIF

-421 LLKDDANSEESQKL
+421 VLKDDSDSEESQKL
-435 QGIFDDSHINIVDII
+435 RGIHDDSHLDISDVI

-470 MEEEGIGR
+470 MEDEGIGR

-488 LRDRKYTYGAKS
+488 LRDRKYTFGAKS
-500 INPSDLGRVLV
+500 INPSDLGRILV
-511 SYLSKAYESFFIE
+511 SYLSKAYEAFFIE

-529 ELEKS
+529 ELEKR

-546 DVLDNFFA
+546 DVLDDFFA

-559 ISRIE
+559 ISNIE

-578 IGHRAFPK
+578 IGHKAFPK

-593 DFCPKCSS
+593 DNCPKCAN
-601 EISIKHGKWGFF
+601 EISIKHGRWGFF

-648 HEPVYADIS
+648 GESVYADIS

-662 IWTLKEDKKVFG
+662 IWTLKEEKKIFG

-681 ILNIGLNRALELID
+681 ILDIGLNRALELID

-718 KFGEYTE
+718 RFGEYTE
-725 FNGFNKATKLKGRVT
+725 FDGFNKATKLKGRVT
-740 YDPNAFNYQDEGD
+740 YDPDVFNYQDEGD
-753 QIKVLKSLRIL
+753 RLKVLKSLRIL
-764 GFEKESKTPIGIKIK
+764 GFEEESKTPVGVKIK

-790 IKFGDEEFE
+790 FKFGEDEFE

-805 KLDEDEQRELVVEAI
+805 KLDEDEQRQLVIEAI
-820 KPNKISFLE
+820 KPKKIFFLE
-829 QN
+829 